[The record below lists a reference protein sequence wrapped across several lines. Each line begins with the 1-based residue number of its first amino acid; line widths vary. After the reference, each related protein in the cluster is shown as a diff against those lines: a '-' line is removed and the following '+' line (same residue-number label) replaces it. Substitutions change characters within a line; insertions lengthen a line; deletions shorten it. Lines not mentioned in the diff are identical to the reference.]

1 VTDRPCP
8 IDDVPLRD
16 AEVVCS
22 GCVGR
27 TRGDL
32 RALPDAADGTAGL
45 LRELDTQL
53 SQQTAMPSHGTGTDC
68 PQGCLHGPDDPD
80 CTQGVRLDYG
90 KGASDALTA
99 ILTLLHTQ
107 VRVWDEEHPLPD
119 PIEGP
124 ACPVLTWEVHPS
136 CWHIKDIR
144 VQGTCRRADLSDPR
158 RQALRLAEVF
168 TGREPWAAELV
179 REVRDAVSEAE
190 RAIDRPAD
198 VGIVGRCQ
206 QCGTSVYAAQDAAVV
221 RCRGCGQR
229 AAREDVREASLAE
242 ARGLLP
248 AADLARVLDVDPARV
263 RQWASRGRLVRRRY
277 DADGRPLYRIADG
290 ARLAQRATSDDE
302 EETT

>member
-1 VTDRPCP
+1 VCP
-8 IDDVPLRD
+8 
-16 AEVVCS
+16 

-119 PIEGP
+119 VVEGA
-124 ACPVLTWEVHPS
+124 ACGSPMHDPHGSCREAMRTQLGRDLRARMLATPS
-136 CWHIKDIR
+136 
-144 VQGTCRRADLSDPR
+144 
-158 RQALRLAEVF
+158 RQARLLLRVF
-168 TGREPWAAELV
+168 TGREEWAPVFARKV
-179 REVRDAVSEAE
+179 KDAVSEAD
-190 RAIDRPAD
+190 RCIDRPAD

-206 QCGTSVYAAQDAAVV
+206 NCGTSVYAAAEAAVV
-221 RCRGCGQR
+221 RCRACGER